1 MGAEDRRE
9 VMAMK
14 LLFGVVLFLGSVC
27 GVLVSFM
34 SQITV
39 NSSLSVIN
47 GMEMSLILGVFFI
60 MTGLSGL
67 YMMINHS

>member
-1 MGAEDRRE
+1 
-9 VMAMK
+9 MK
-14 LLFGVVLFLGSVC
+14 LLFGVVLFLGSIC
-27 GVLVSFM
+27 GVMVSFM

-39 NSSLSVIN
+39 NSSLSMIN
-47 GMEMSLILGVFFI
+47 GIEMSLILGVFFI